1 MYYADLK
8 RGEEQAEA
16 DRLLGQLVRKMPNFS
31 LLEHFENGKWVFYAS
46 DTELQAFPDGFDTP
60 EQALKAALEGEGVE
74 R

>member
-16 DRLLGQLVRKMPNFS
+16 DRLLGQLVRKMPKDHS
-31 LLEHFENGKWVFYAS
+31 LTHYGRMWAVEKNTSEGTLLGDWQH
-46 DTELQAFPDGFDTP
+46 TP